1 MHGIKKDSCESCTP
15 KLAEIKLLIY
25 GFFVFVKM
33 GRTSEG
39 SEYEKNCMMSRIKDV
54 QKQLVQ
60 KL

>member
-1 MHGIKKDSCESCTP
+1 
-15 KLAEIKLLIY
+15 
-25 GFFVFVKM
+25 M

-60 KL
+60 KLWNVEFYFLQKGRKFVMFEL